1 MARNTGQDFIIVSS
15 IFVNSYVMQVQ
26 VLTLSDLP
34 LQFMCSLLWEL
45 YELNFWYELYA
56 LDWFIVPHLWTTSDE
71 AQMSHQT
78 LIYSIF
84 PGKSGLVTV
93 WSEPLPQDVCELG
106 LGASDM
112 ATVLPFFNTFR
123 ELLSA
128 WPGAPNRLQFPA
140 KLDGKG
146 NTAAFDLVFLAI

>member
-1 MARNTGQDFIIVSS
+1 M
-15 IFVNSYVMQVQ
+15 
-26 VLTLSDLP
+26 
-34 LQFMCSLLWEL
+34 
-45 YELNFWYELYA
+45 
-56 LDWFIVPHLWTTSDE
+56 
-71 AQMSHQT
+71 
-78 LIYSIF
+78 
-84 PGKSGLVTV
+84 